1 MTEIIKETSRRLAEA
16 SGYQGT
22 CHNCGAAIEYT
33 GTLYVIEV
41 RSTEECRFV
50 VPIDVLRCPE
60 CLGEIQLMQIWLSLN
75 ITDEL
80 KKLEKKS

>member
-1 MTEIIKETSRRLAEA
+1 MTEIIRETSRRVAEL

-22 CHNCGAAIEYT
+22 CHNCGAAIEYA
-33 GTLYVIEV
+33 GMLYVIEI
-41 RSTEECRFV
+41 RSTKECRFV

-60 CLGEIQLMQIWLSLN
+60 CSGEIMVMQLWYSLN